1 MTHKNSIL
9 ELLLTDTYLRTLLQ
23 VKCLPMY
30 IKKKKKNVPCDDT
43 YPSCHRHPRPME
55 CFDLS

>member
-9 ELLLTDTYLRTLLQ
+9 ELILRYLLKNIVIGQMLTD
-23 VKCLPMY
+23 VKKRRP
-30 IKKKKKNVPCDDT
+30 VPCDDT